1 MRFGKGV
8 FFLAPCLLTVILC
21 ISTFEALVGGHHPR
35 DAKKVQVTGAGGR
48 LRERRNT
55 LIAAEGRFDERGETS
70 AARRLRLYGS

>member
-21 ISTFEALVGGHHPR
+21 ISTFEALAGGHHPR

-48 LRERRNT
+48 LRELRNT
-55 LIAAEGRFDERGETS
+55 EFVLACERQTFLL
-70 AARRLRLYGS
+70 AHRRRGTFR